1 MQPYSAA
8 DWAVAVGLLLVAL
21 AVVWLL
27 WWLWRR
33 PRPTT
38 YAANPNPARIT
49 NEMWWLWQQLQAM
62 EPSSQL
68 GGIYANKAGYHN
80 ARGNL
85 PSYDYSVVDN
95 PPDKGGPP
103 DKACAI
109 DWTFPNAQGG
119 NYSTISKYTKR
130 LIDSGKDPDDPRMNG
145 WREAYGQ
152 ADDDSYVEG
161 WDFRYGYAVTSD
173 SSHLWH
179 IHLSE
184 NRDQSTSQKN
194 KEALLSVLRG
204 ETVEQWLGGAGGE
217 GAVLTNCPYDK
228 KRQDL
233 FYIAPNGEVWH
244 KWYTGGIN
252 TAWSGGG
259 SSENLGGKVASGT
272 LTACWRSDGNSIDI
286 VGLGD
291 QDGKG
296 PAGAGQFWGMNLAK
310 GGARSGWGSFEKCY
324 GAYPGGSTS
333 VTLGADKRDRQ
344 AMLMI
349 LLALVVIVV
358 GSVVVAVLIH

>member
-1 MQPYSAA
+1 MSWGAA
-8 DWAVAVGLLLVAL
+8 DWVVAGALLIGVL
-21 AVVWLL
+21 AIAWLI
-27 WWLWRR
+27 WWLVRGT
-33 PRPTT
+33 RPTT
-38 YAANPNPARIT
+38 YSANPNPAYIT
-49 NEMWWLWQQLQAM
+49 NEMWWLWQQLQAL
-62 EPSSQL
+62 EPSSKL
-68 GGIYANKAGYHN
+68 GGIYANKPGYHN
-80 ARGNL
+80 ARGQL
-85 PSYDYSVVDN
+85 PSWDYSVCDD
-95 PPDKGGPP
+95 PPDQGGPP
-103 DKACAI
+103 DKAAAI
-109 DWTFPNAQGG
+109 DWTFPDAQAG

-145 WREAYGQ
+145 WRECYGN
-152 ADDDSYVEG
+152 ADSDTYVEG

-184 NRDQSTSQKN
+184 NRDQTTSQKN
-194 KEALLSVLRG
+194 KEALLSVLKG
-204 ETVEQWLGGAGGE
+204 ETVDQWLRGPGGD

-228 KRQDL
+228 KRQDF

-252 TAWSGGG
+252 TPWSGGG
-259 SSENLGGKVASGT
+259 SSENLGGRVAAGT

-310 GGARSGWGSFEKCY
+310 GGGRSGWGSFEKCY
-324 GAYPGGSTS
+324 GSYPGTVSATS
-333 VTLGADKRDRQ
+333 VEADRRERQ

-349 LLALVVIVV
+349 LLALVVVALA
-358 GSVVVAVLIH
+358 VVVVLIR